1 MEFDPVKVGFVVSEC
16 NDSPTFRDPLVGFE
30 FKTHLPGNSM
40 EGHEFKGVDCGSGVT
55 EPGVLGCEIPIA
67 DRWAI
72 IEYLKT
78 CDLDRLVLHDAPACR
93 DLE

>member
-1 MEFDPVKVGFVVSEC
+1 
-16 NDSPTFRDPLVGFE
+16 

-40 EGHEFKGVDCGSGVT
+40 EGHEFKGSDCGSVVAGA
-55 EPGVLGCEIPIA
+55 GVLGCEIPIA

-72 IEYLKT
+72 VEYLKT